1 MATAEH
7 QMPKIKVQVHPRSKK
22 PRIEE
27 INGVLHI
34 YISEMPIENKA
45 NAAVIKALASLYHLA
60 KSRITL
66 TAGHKS
72 KNKTFEIS

>member
-1 MATAEH
+1 
-7 QMPKIKVQVHPRSKK
+7 MPKIKVQVHPRSKK

-27 INGVLHI
+27 VNNTLHI

-45 NAAVIKALASLYHLA
+45 NTAAIKALASFYHLA
-60 KSRITL
+60 KSRIVL

-72 KNKTFEIS
+72 KNKTFKIL